1 MFKNYKVLLIAVYL
15 MFIKIIETRLILK
28 FPFIV
33 LCIKSDISSL
43 RMQWFNV
50 VWLSSFMGQQW
61 ETNAVMHD
69 LKLAVWRKQITWG
82 DVTVG
87 FVRIEWVARFIGN
100 RGL

>member
-1 MFKNYKVLLIAVYL
+1 MFKNYKVLLIAVNL

-50 VWLSSFMGQQW
+50 V
-61 ETNAVMHD
+61 
-69 LKLAVWRKQITWG
+69 
-82 DVTVG
+82 
-87 FVRIEWVARFIGN
+87 
-100 RGL
+100 